1 MCIASESNDKLI
13 VCTNRSCYFAAT
25 VSAEERKR
33 QQAIDELIN
42 TEQTYVDDMVV
53 ALEVGNFSVNRVKY
67 LPYARISEL
76 TFLPSD

>member
-1 MCIASESNDKLI
+1 MGESNDKPI

-25 VSAEERKR
+25 VSAEEKKR

-67 LPYARISEL
+67 LPYACISEL
-76 TFLPSD
+76 TFVT

>member
-1 MCIASESNDKLI
+1 M
-13 VCTNRSCYFAAT
+13 
-25 VSAEERKR
+25 SAEERKR

>member
-1 MCIASESNDKLI
+1 MIPYIFVYVFCVVILLP
-13 VCTNRSCYFAAT
+13 

-33 QQAIDELIN
+33 QLAIDELIN

-53 ALEVGNFSVNRVKY
+53 ALEVGNFSVYRVKY
-67 LPYARISEL
+67 LSYARISEL